1 MLVSIR
7 FDHRIAFRLV
17 RVESRG
23 NDGAN
28 LEPEPAVNRSDWV
41 FTRLPPESWK
51 PYGSPNP
58 AGG

>member
-28 LEPEPAVNRSDWV
+28 LEPEPAVNR
-41 FTRLPPESWK
+41 RE
-51 PYGSPNP
+51 
-58 AGG
+58 